1 MKKNLQNSSINININ
16 KDDDSL
22 NDFLY
27 CWDKFGSRPNKILIH
42 NTYSTR
48 LFKEVFSKYD
58 LEKTYFTEIIPSEES
73 LIINDQILVQ
83 ISESIYASYVIVD
96 RNHES
101 SIITEIIFFYKKNE
115 DFEEIQGIVKEL
127 NNCIV
132 DFESESNK
140 MNTISVSTNGIE
152 LEPVEIYEFDIDNF
166 ELYYN
171 KKTYKEI
178 NKLVKDIKKSD
189 KGISILYG
197 ERGTGKTSIINYL
210 SSKLDRIVIF
220 IPNNLVDQAFNS
232 PEFRKFLKRY
242 YKPIIIIDDC
252 ETLFNDNYSKSNLLT
267 NNLLQLVDGYMSDN
281 IEVNIIAIFN
291 TESED
296 EIDHVLLESNNLL
309 KVVEFDYLSEEESN
323 ELSDYVGHNKK
334 YKNKMRVLDIIK
346 NNKPKHTFDIGL

>member
-115 DFEEIQGIVKEL
+115 DFEEIQGIVNEL

-132 DFESESNK
+132 DFES
-140 MNTISVSTNGIE
+140 
-152 LEPVEIYEFDIDNF
+152 
-166 ELYYN
+166 
-171 KKTYKEI
+171 
-178 NKLVKDIKKSD
+178 
-189 KGISILYG
+189 
-197 ERGTGKTSIINYL
+197 
-210 SSKLDRIVIF
+210 
-220 IPNNLVDQAFNS
+220 
-232 PEFRKFLKRY
+232 
-242 YKPIIIIDDC
+242 
-252 ETLFNDNYSKSNLLT
+252 
-267 NNLLQLVDGYMSDN
+267 
-281 IEVNIIAIFN
+281 
-291 TESED
+291 
-296 EIDHVLLESNNLL
+296 
-309 KVVEFDYLSEEESN
+309 
-323 ELSDYVGHNKK
+323 
-334 YKNKMRVLDIIK
+334 
-346 NNKPKHTFDIGL
+346 